1 MANLHSLRCSLPE
14 PLVQQVGGCSCW
26 ADLKLLMRHLEA
38 EGVLQQLPAKL
49 APGSELVLPP
59 TAAEESAAEV
69 AAAQAA
75 GEGGAGQPAAAHADG
90 PGPLLQAGAAGSGV
104 PSDKSEEEEA
114 PAAGEQIEASD
125 PAAGKHVKHAAASS
139 GAAGGEQADGPP
151 SNPAAAAPAAAAAG
165 TSAGLSAAQQGVA
178 ETAGQ
183 EEGEAAEMAGRAGAS
198 AAALTFTGVQ
208 ATPQSNWQIQ
218 IYAPWDSCGRAVGEL
233 LAMVVVAWVGA
244 MSPASPIYA
253 SLSTAPPTRAFDD
266 HVAVLR
272 ERRIA
277 VVVGMQ
283 ILRCSDMHMLLQWH
297 ARNGTSK

>member
-1 MANLHSLRCSLPE
+1 MLCGSSCGLAGLYNRSLAAGRLTRARLMANLHSLRCSLPE

-59 TAAEESAAEV
+59 TAAEESAAEA
-69 AAAQAA
+69 AAAQSA

-90 PGPLLQAGAAGSGV
+90 PGPLPQAGAAGSGV
-104 PSDKSEEEEA
+104 PSGNGEEEEA

-151 SNPAAAAPAAAAAG
+151 SNPAAAAAAAAAAAG

-178 ETAGQ
+178 GTAGQ
-183 EEGEAAEMAGRAGAS
+183 EEGEAAEMAGRAEAS
-198 AAALTFTGVQ
+198 AAALPLTGVQ
-208 ATPQSNWQIQ
+208 ATPQGSWQIQ

-233 LAMVVVAWVGA
+233 LAKGCGGGA
-244 MSPASPIYA
+244 MSPASLTYA
-253 SLSTAPPTRAFDD
+253 SLSTAPPHGHLMT
-266 HVAVLR
+266 VL
-272 ERRIA
+272 
-277 VVVGMQ
+277 Q
-283 ILRCSDMHMLLQWH
+283 F
-297 ARNGTSK
+297 